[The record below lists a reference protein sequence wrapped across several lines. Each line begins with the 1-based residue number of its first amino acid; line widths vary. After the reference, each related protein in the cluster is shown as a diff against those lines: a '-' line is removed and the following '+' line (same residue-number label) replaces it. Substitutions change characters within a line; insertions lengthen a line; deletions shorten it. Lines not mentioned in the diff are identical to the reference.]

1 MNYSVLPPEILS
13 GQIHSGPG
21 PAPLLAAATSWTGL
35 ADELSSAAAGFS
47 SITSQLAGSA
57 WQGPASAAMAAAASP
72 YASWLGAAASQAAG
86 AATQANAVAALQDTA
101 RAVMVHPLAVAAN
114 RAQLVALVRSNLFG
128 FAAPAIAATESAYEE
143 MWATDVG
150 AMAAYHGGASAA
162 AAQLAPW
169 QQLAGSLPGLG
180 SSASAAQPA
189 ASGISGWVASAQQAI
204 AQEEQAAA
212 KELQDVRQVTGTL
225 IQQELNYMA
234 QVRQQFEQILGLQ
247 QPAPPPAPK
256 NVM

>member
-21 PAPLLAAATSWTGL
+21 PAPLLAAATSWAGL
-35 ADELSSAAAGFS
+35 ADELGSAAAGFS
-47 SITSQLAGSA
+47 SITSQLTGSA
-57 WQGPASAAMAAAASP
+57 WQGPASAAMAAAAGP

-150 AMAAYHGGASAA
+150 AMVAYHGGASAA

-189 ASGISGWVASAQQAI
+189 ASGFWGFASSAQQAL
-204 AQEEQAAA
+204 AQEEQIAANEVQA
-212 KELQDVRQVTGTL
+212 VEQEIEVVLQQDV
-225 IQQELNYMA
+225 NYLT
-234 QVRQQFEQILGLQ
+234 QLRQQFEQLLGFQ
-247 QPAPPPAPK
+247 QPPPPAPK